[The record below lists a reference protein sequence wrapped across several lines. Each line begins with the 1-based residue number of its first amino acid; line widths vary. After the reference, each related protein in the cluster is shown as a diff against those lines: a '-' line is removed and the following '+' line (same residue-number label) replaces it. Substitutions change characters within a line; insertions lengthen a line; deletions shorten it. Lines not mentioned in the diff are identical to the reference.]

1 MIQSSQV
8 NRYTNF
14 INLLRLNFKLL
25 TKSIS
30 FYVILGILFVGSI
43 LINFLIYRNGGSFRI
58 ALSTLTPEFLLSIC
72 LSITLFNLL
81 SSQYRDGF
89 YRNKIITGNDRS
101 SIYFADLTFAAII
114 SILFALVII
123 VIQPIMYSIVSFSG
137 NSSLG
142 GESALWKAGKL
153 LSLYN
158 STFPLYVLTDIFT
171 ALTVCS
177 FVTMIVSVL
186 NISIKW
192 VQTIIYAS
200 IISLSLI
207 SSICSLMDIVPDF
220 DIQKGTIIYSNN
232 TCFFIPYSLPFGS
245 SNVANLYHYF
255 LSIEWSNGAGVKSNI
270 LVNFN
275 SAWYCCIVQIAYSI
289 LFMVIGVTSYNK
301 KNFK

>member
-1 MIQSSQV
+1 MIQSSQI

-43 LINFLIYRNGGSFRI
+43 LINFLIYRNGGSFRV

-123 VIQPIMYSIVSFSG
+123 IIQPIMYSIVSFSG
-137 NSSLG
+137 KPSLG

-158 STFPLYVLTDIFT
+158 GTFPLYVLTDIFT

-220 DIQKGTIIYSNN
+220 DIQKGTIYSNN

>member
-1 MIQSSQV
+1 MIQSSQI

-43 LINFLIYRNGGSFRI
+43 LINFLIYRNGGSFRV

-101 SIYFADLTFAAII
+101 SIYFADLTLAAII

-123 VIQPIMYSIVSFSG
+123 IIQPIMYSIVSISG
-137 NSSLG
+137 NPSLG
-142 GESALWKAGKL
+142 GESVLWKAGKL

-192 VQTIIYAS
+192 VQTIIYTS
-200 IISLSLI
+200 IIFLSLI
-207 SSICSLMDIVPDF
+207 SCFCSLMDIVPDLDF
-220 DIQKGTIIYSNN
+220 RKEIVYSNN
-232 TCFFIPYSLPFGS
+232 TCFFIPFSLPFGS

-255 LSIEWSNGAGVKSNI
+255 LSIEWSNGVGVKSNI